1 MKPYFSEERASIGLQ
16 KPVPHALTTPP
27 FFTMEAVSQIVT
39 TVTTRTTTNLKSTF
53 ENMTP
58 EKWIRIIIIAGA
70 YALLRPYIIKL
81 GAKAQMR
88 AHEAEENQPEAEISP
103 NQLRGQI
110 DIPEDSDDE
119 DAVAGTK
126 GPKDETTAA
135 VTATEWGKK
144 ARRRQRGVIKKLIDV
159 EEERL
164 RQLQEDEE
172 DKDIEEFL
180 IKS

>member
-1 MKPYFSEERASIGLQ
+1 MDKVSL
-16 KPVPHALTTPP
+16 VLTTV
-27 FFTMEAVSQIVT
+27 AD
-39 TVTTRTTTNLKSTF
+39 RTTTNLKTTMD
-53 ENMTP
+53 NMTP

-88 AHEAEENQPEAEISP
+88 AHEAEEADKDAPEISP
-103 NQLRGQI
+103 NQLRGQV

-119 DAVAGTK
+119 DAVLK
-126 GPKDETTAA
+126 KDDEKTAA

-164 RQLQEDEE
+164 RVLQEDEE

-180 IKS
+180 VKA

>member
-1 MKPYFSEERASIGLQ
+1 MDALSSILITA
-16 KPVPHALTTPP
+16 KD
-27 FFTMEAVSQIVT
+27 
-39 TVTTRTTTNLKSTF
+39 RTTTNLKTTLDS
-53 ENMTP
+53 MTP

-88 AHEAEENQPEAEISP
+88 AHEAEEAESTAEITP

-119 DAVAGTK
+119 GADTGEK
-126 GPKDETTAA
+126 TAA

-144 ARRRQRGVIKKLIDV
+144 ARRRQRNVIKKLIDA

-180 IKS
+180 VKP

>member
-1 MKPYFSEERASIGLQ
+1 MDKVSL
-16 KPVPHALTTPP
+16 VLTTV
-27 FFTMEAVSQIVT
+27 AD
-39 TVTTRTTTNLKSTF
+39 RTTTNLKTTMD
-53 ENMTP
+53 NMTP

-88 AHEAEENQPEAEISP
+88 AHEAEEADHAAEISP
-103 NQLRGQI
+103 NQLRGQVE
-110 DIPEDSDDE
+110 IPEDSDDE
-119 DAVAGTK
+119 DAVLK
-126 GPKDETTAA
+126 KDEKTAA

-164 RQLQEDEE
+164 RVLQEDEE

-180 IKS
+180 VKV